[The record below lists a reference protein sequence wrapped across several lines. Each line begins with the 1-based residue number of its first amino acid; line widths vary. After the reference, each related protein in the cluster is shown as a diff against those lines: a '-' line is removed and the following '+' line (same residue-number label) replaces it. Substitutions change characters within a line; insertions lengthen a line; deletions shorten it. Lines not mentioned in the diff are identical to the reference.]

1 MASRRPIPF
10 RRPVRGPA
18 GGAGPRR
25 PGAAADPSPGD
36 PARGAGE
43 EPPLMMIPPLP
54 VPPAAAA
61 VAQRQAAVPVA
72 VPVAAGPFPH
82 GPDRPTPDTGQD
94 RPGSG
99 TLPGPAD
106 EPAPRGAHRGGPQPW
121 AWGAALGTVLTV
133 AGLYATLAAA
143 VRHPAGEPAPHP
155 LLLLGLVAPAAGMAA
170 SALAA
175 AGRGLRRR
183 WPLRPR
189 APGGDAAGHGGKAG
203 AQGDNG
209 PQGTGNPRRTPL
221 AEGVNPWPQVPYQIS
236 PRPLR
241 QVLPLARS
249 SGLGQARPG
258 TRPPAGSQAG
268 HHPLAQPAAQG
279 LLRWLQATARR
290 GPGWL
295 PHLVALGGYLA
306 VAAGW
311 AGWGGGMALPALG
324 QGLWPAR
331 GLAVLA
337 AAVLAAL
344 AAGDLAG
351 RDLAARAGKDAGTE
365 VLKDD
370 ARPLVLR
377 WILHGGAL
385 VLALAAV
392 APWEFAAL
400 PADHPARRLPPG
412 LYAAASVTLAAWVLA
427 HAAGSAR
434 RPEDAPAAA
443 ASYTML
449 RTGIML
455 ALAGR
460 AEVPAP
466 AQPVILSGL
475 LWLLPGRGGGRPA
488 RMGAAR
494 GTGTTGAS
502 APGPVAEPRARR
514 PLRRPVARHAGAGHG
529 SPPAAPPHRS
539 PAPASERGSLS
550 PLPAPPG
557 TGDGYR
563 SPRWRV
569 ARSVA
574 LGMVA
579 AVLFGLAHTGLLWIT
594 GAWEAGPG
602 LGNNPP
608 ASGPAISGP
617 VSGPVGTAAA
627 GTLTPGA
634 AGGPGWPSFLPP
646 GPAGYAVLAAL
657 AGLAGFVLGS
667 ATAAASRWCLGT
679 AQPPVPVAARPGSL
693 PGSGLAEAPGPGG
706 VTQVPAPDAV
716 PGPGPAAKP
725 ASPAP
730 ASGYA
735 VNAPPAIQ
743 VAGLEV
749 YQVFPPAVARPL
761 LPPRQPRPPLP
772 APGPAAAAA
781 LPGTRPGTLPGG
793 RSAEG
798 RGEAWGGSTRPA
810 VAPGAVP
817 KGASSLGG
825 SVAPGEVPQGDPG
838 LGGTPARV
846 PQGTS
851 SQAAAVGPVS
861 QDTPSQAGGPGAITQ
876 GSASPAAV
884 PGDGSRAFPGP
895 ATTPGDVAHA
905 APGSAGSPAE
915 APLPAHPPQESLEK
929 GLGGGGQPP
938 STTTRGEEESL
949 PVPQHASGRPPSRL
963 QIPSGHNPPPG
974 IGAPAAPGAR
984 PSPAA
989 PPAPAA
995 PGACGGPVAAGA
1007 GAGAAAPDGTLPAPD
1022 HGAGGPQQVPAA
1034 MPTSMPRPMTPPAAA
1049 GPDAAH
1055 QPPGPGGTT
1064 RQATS
1069 GRSRASRRIRRR
1081 VLRSSGRPSRT
1092 PAGCS
1097 PAAAQGPPVPGGRP
1111 PAPAGLQPEDRG
1123 RPPARSDAP
1132 GPSLG
1137 RVVMPAWA
1145 GWRAAAGSSLPAPQ
1159 PSGPPG
1165 SPTGPGGRPALG
1177 RPVLPL
1183 RRPAARGGSL
1193 PNR

>member
-1 MASRRPIPF
+1 MASRRSLPF

-18 GGAGPRR
+18 GDGGPRR
-25 PGAAADPSPGD
+25 PGAAADPSPGEH
-36 PARGAGE
+36 ARSAGE
-43 EPPLMMIPPLP
+43 GPPLMVVPPLP
-54 VPPAAAA
+54 APQATAAMAR
-61 VAQRQAAVPVA
+61 RQAAVPA
-72 VPVAAGPFPH
+72 ALPGPVPVAAGPIPP
-82 GPDRPTPDTGQD
+82 GPDRPTRDTGQE
-94 RPGSG
+94 RPGAG
-99 TLPGPAD
+99 RLAGPAGD
-106 EPAPRGAHRGGPQPW
+106 PAPRGARGSGPQPW
-121 AWGAALGTVLTV
+121 AWGAAVGTVLAV
-133 AGLYATLAAA
+133 AGLYATLAAS
-143 VRHPAGEPAPHP
+143 VRHPAGEPVPHP
-155 LLLLGLVAPAAGMAA
+155 LLLLGLAAPAAGMAA
-170 SALAA
+170 SGLAA
-175 AGRGLRRR
+175 AVRGLRRR
-183 WPLRPR
+183 GRLHSR
-189 APGGDAAGHGGKAG
+189 APGGNVGALRRNAG
-203 AQGDNG
+203 ARGDDALKDNG
-209 PQGTGNPRRTPL
+209 DPRQSPP
-221 AEGVNPWPQVPYQIS
+221 AAGVNPCSQVPYPVS
-236 PRPLR
+236 PQTLRHVVPL
-241 QVLPLARS
+241 
-249 SGLGQARPG
+249 
-258 TRPPAGSQAG
+258 TRPPEQEPARPRPRPPAQVRGR
-268 HHPLAQPAAQG
+268 HHTVAQPEAQG
-279 LLRWLQATARR
+279 RLRWLRAAARR
-290 GPGWL
+290 GLGGL

-306 VAAGW
+306 AAAGW
-311 AGWGGGMALPALG
+311 AGWGADVALPALG
-324 QGLWPAR
+324 QALWPAR
-331 GLAVLA
+331 DLAVLA

-351 RDLAARAGKDAGTE
+351 RQRPTPAGKDAGTE

-385 VLALAAV
+385 ALALAAL

-400 PADHPARRLPPG
+400 PADHPARRLPSG

-475 LWLLPGRGGGRPA
+475 LWLLPARGGRRPA
-488 RMGAAR
+488 RMRAGR
-494 GTGTTGAS
+494 GTETSGAGD
-502 APGPVAEPRARR
+502 PGPAAEGRRPRK

-529 SPPAAPPHRS
+529 SPPAAPPRRS
-539 PAPASERGSLS
+539 PAPAGERGSLS

-557 TGDGYR
+557 TGDGYP

-608 ASGPAISGP
+608 AGGPAISGP
-617 VSGPVGTAAA
+617 VSGPVGTAATGILA
-627 GTLTPGA
+627 PGT

-646 GPAGYAVLAAL
+646 GPAGYAFLAAL

-667 ATAAASRWCLGT
+667 ATAAASRWCLDT
-679 AQPPVPVAARPGSL
+679 ARLPVPVAARARSL

-706 VTQVPAPDAV
+706 MAGASAPGAAPD
-716 PGPGPAAKP
+716 PGTEANPAGPAAD
-725 ASPAP
+725 AGHALD
-730 ASGYA
+730 
-735 VNAPPAIQ
+735 APPARQ
-743 VAGLEV
+743 AAGLEV
-749 YQVFPPAVARPL
+749 AQVFLPAVARPL
-761 LPPRQPRPPLP
+761 LPPWQPRPPLP
-772 APGPAAAAA
+772 APGPAGAAA
-781 LPGTRPGTLPGG
+781 RPGTPPGTVPGG
-793 RSAEG
+793 LSAEG
-798 RGEAWGGSTRPA
+798 RGEAGQGSTRPA
-810 VAPGAVP
+810 A
-817 KGASSLGG
+817 
-825 SVAPGEVPQGDPG
+825 APGEVPQGAPG
-838 LGGTPARV
+838 QAGVLGEI
-846 PQGTS
+846 PQGASSHAATVGQVIQGVS
-851 SQAAAVGPVS
+851 SQAATLGKA
-861 QDTPSQAGGPGAITQ
+861 TQ

-895 ATTPGDVAHA
+895 ATTPGEVAHA
-905 APGSAGSPAE
+905 APGPAGSPAE
-915 APLPAHPPQESLEK
+915 APLPAHPPQERLEK

-938 STTTRGEEESL
+938 STTTRGEEDSL
-949 PVPQHASGRPPSRL
+949 PVPQHASGRPPSQL

-974 IGAPAAPGAR
+974 IGAPASPGAR

-1007 GAGAAAPDGTLPAPD
+1007 RAGAAAPDGTLPAPD

-1049 GPDAAH
+1049 DPDAAH
-1055 QPPGPGGTT
+1055 QPPGPGGTA

-1069 GRSRASRRIRRR
+1069 GRSGAIRRIRRR

-1145 GWRAAAGSSLPAPQ
+1145 GWRAAAGSSSPAPQ

-1165 SPTGPGGRPALG
+1165 SPTPGSPTGPGGRPPLG